1 MACSTQQG
9 GETDRRIATPCE
21 SLHLSSCQKARGF
34 NRVCLEEEGS
44 SRLGPSEAS
53 SSPWVLRRLFGIG
66 QAGVLNGG
74 IVAKNRRPSVYPT
87 CGNFEGWHVS
97 LATHPHPTVDITY
110 QVSPAPHLSPEHKS
124 LLFGSSENGHRPSC
138 LLCVINVIYLIS
150 RVVLFQ
156 FLKACGGRE
165 GIFLLTLKS
174 RVKGL
179 NVKINPRRKSISGP
193 LLLVGKELMLIL

>member
-74 IVAKNRRPSVYPT
+74 KWLRI
-87 CGNFEGWHVS
+87 G
-97 LATHPHPTVDITY
+97 
-110 QVSPAPHLSPEHKS
+110 
-124 LLFGSSENGHRPSC
+124 
-138 LLCVINVIYLIS
+138 
-150 RVVLFQ
+150 
-156 FLKACGGRE
+156 
-165 GIFLLTLKS
+165 
-174 RVKGL
+174 
-179 NVKINPRRKSISGP
+179 GP
-193 LLLVGKELMLIL
+193 LSTQLVETLRAGM

>member
-1 MACSTQQG
+1 M
-9 GETDRRIATPCE
+9 
-21 SLHLSSCQKARGF
+21 
-34 NRVCLEEEGS
+34 
-44 SRLGPSEAS
+44 
-53 SSPWVLRRLFGIG
+53 
-66 QAGVLNGG
+66 
-74 IVAKNRRPSVYPT
+74 AKNRRPSVYPT
-87 CGNFEGWHVS
+87 CGNFEGWSVS
-97 LATHPHPTVDITY
+97 LAIHPHPTVDITY

-138 LLCVINVIYLIS
+138 LLRVINVIYLIS